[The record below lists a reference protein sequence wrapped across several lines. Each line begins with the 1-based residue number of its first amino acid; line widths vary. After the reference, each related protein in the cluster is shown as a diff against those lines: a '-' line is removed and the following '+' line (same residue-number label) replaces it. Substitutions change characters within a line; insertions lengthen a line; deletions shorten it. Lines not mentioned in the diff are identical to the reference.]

1 MEQPSFG
8 YLILKTAGVLGLLIG
23 LMVLLAFLLR
33 KHSPRLFRQYASD
46 RQIKIIER
54 CPLSPK
60 HTLVL
65 VEVDGVRLLVGIGP
79 QNIVIKE
86 KPSAKEIFTSEDTEV
101 NP

>member
-1 MEQPSFG
+1 
-8 YLILKTAGVLGLLIG
+8 
-23 LMVLLAFLLR
+23 
-33 KHSPRLFRQYASD
+33 
-46 RQIKIIER
+46 
-54 CPLSPK
+54 
-60 HTLVL
+60 L

>member
-8 YLILKTAGVLGLLIG
+8 YLLLKTVGVLGLLIA
-23 LMVLLAFLLR
+23 LMVLMAFLFR
-33 KHSPRLFRQYASD
+33 KHSQKLLSRYASN

-54 CPLSPK
+54 CSLSPK

-65 VEVDGVRLLVGIGP
+65 VEVDGVKLLVGIGP

-86 KPSAKEIFTSEDTEV
+86 KPSAEKFLASEDTEV